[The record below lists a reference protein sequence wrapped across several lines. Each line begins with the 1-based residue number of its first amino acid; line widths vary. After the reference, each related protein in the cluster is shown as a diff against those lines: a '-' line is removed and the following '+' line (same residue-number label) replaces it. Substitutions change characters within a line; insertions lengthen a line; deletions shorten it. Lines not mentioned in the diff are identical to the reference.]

1 MTRRRTFL
9 GATGTSIV
17 TLLAGCAGTD
27 GTGGS
32 TETATETATASPT
45 ATRTATDSPTPTE
58 GSGDGYGSG
67 DDGYGGSDDGYG
79 DDTETATDTPTDTD
93 SPTATES
100 DSPTA
105 TETDTPTETDTATS
119 TQTATPTRVVVN
131 NVGASAWE
139 VRNDTAVAAS
149 GTENPTLTL
158 QVGERYVF
166 ENRGWSV
173 HPLAFRGGGAALLSQ
188 DGDGSYESDA
198 AVDWRDD
205 GDEVAFTLTSALA
218 SDLDTYVC
226 TVHGGMRGDVTT
238 EG

>member
-9 GATGTSIV
+9 GAAGTSIV

-27 GTGGS
+27 GTGAG
-32 TETATETATASPT
+32 TETATETATTSPT
-45 ATRTATDSPTPTE
+45 ATRTATASPTSTE
-58 GSGDGYGSG
+58 GSDDGYGSG

-79 DDTETATDTPTDTD
+79 GGDDTETGTETQTDTD

-100 DSPTA
+100 DTA
-105 TETDTPTETDTATS
+105 TDTPTDTATR
-119 TQTATPTRVVVN
+119 TPTATATPTRVVVN

-139 VRNDTAVAAS
+139 VTTDTAVAAN

-158 QVGERYVF
+158 QVGTRYVF
-166 ENRGWSV
+166 ENRGWSA
-173 HPLAFRGGGAALLSQ
+173 HPLAFRGGGSALLSQ

-205 GDEVAFTLTSALA
+205 GDEVAFTLTSSLA
-218 SDLDTYVC
+218 DDLDTYVC